1 MSRIGKKPIIIEP
14 DIQISINN
22 EVVNIS
28 GSKGGMDVKIPRGV
42 SLEKKENQL
51 LVVIKNNHDNN
62 LQGLTRSLI
71 QNAVKGVKSGW
82 TKQLEMVGVGYR
94 SDTDGMSINLH
105 VGFSHVVKI
114 QAPKG
119 ISFQVTENKITVS
132 GIDKYLVGEVAASIR
147 RVRPPEPYKGKGIKY
162 MGEHIRKKLGKAAKA
177 VGGA

>member
-1 MSRIGKKPIIIEP
+1 
-14 DIQISINN
+14 
-22 EVVNIS
+22 V
-28 GSKGGMDVKIPRGV
+28 
-42 SLEKKENQL
+42 
-51 LVVIKNNHDNN
+51 
-62 LQGLTRSLI
+62 
-71 QNAVKGVKSGW
+71 
-82 TKQLEMVGVGYR
+82 
-94 SDTDGMSINLH
+94 SINLH

-177 VGGA
+177 VGGAGTGAK